1 LKKAGASARLCVP
14 LDCPIAL
21 SSDVRLTEGEYRIS
35 ADDRAALRKWSWL
48 LLIGSAIVALIM
60 AARLHLA
67 VDPLAQD
74 SWYPMSKALDFI
86 YRTSGKLVY
95 QTLFFTQHIKFQ
107 YPPSGLL
114 LFDAM
119 RHVGIDELWEYNA
132 TNVVAMWVCGVV
144 FAVISVGLLGPL
156 RWRGV
161 RLPIG
166 PVAFMM
172 WIKFFPDHLALRLG
186 QIQVLLGLLFLLA
199 CWSLLYDRRALAGM
213 LVAAAAT
220 MKPQFLLFGVWA
232 LWQRDWRFVAAFAA
246 VTGAS
251 LVVAIGLYGW
261 DAQVAYL
268 NVLSYLSRHGE
279 CFHLNQSVNGVL
291 NRYLAGPCIDFD
303 QRVDPA
309 TPIRNSW
316 FPPYN
321 ATVYVATLVSS
332 LLLVAAAFVR
342 TKAPDRHATLLAFCT
357 AGLLFTMA
365 SPIAWVHHYNI
376 LLPGYLIGLKVMID
390 RHDNNPA
397 WKSLLFLAVSFA
409 LTGLGFRP
417 IFGPTDQSS
426 NLVQSH
432 VFFGAVILAVVL
444 LLELHRYRVPQRR
457 LNRKSADAAALVEN
471 PAGKLT

>member
-1 LKKAGASARLCVP
+1 LV
-14 LDCPIAL
+14 
-21 SSDVRLTEGEYRIS
+21 
-35 ADDRAALRKWSWL
+35 
-48 LLIGSAIVALIM
+48 GSTIVAVIM
-60 AARLHLA
+60 AARLHRA
-67 VDPLAQD
+67 VNPLAED

-86 YRTSGKLVY
+86 YASSGKLVY
-95 QTLFFTQHIKFQ
+95 QTLFFAQHIKFQ

-132 TNVVAMWVCGVV
+132 TNLVAMWVCGVV
-144 FAVISVGLLGPL
+144 FAVMCIKLLGPV

-161 RLPIG
+161 RVPIG
-166 PVAFMM
+166 PIAFII

-199 CWSLLYDRRALAGM
+199 CWSVLNDRRALAGM

-220 MKPQFLLFGVWA
+220 MKPQLLLFGVWA
-232 LWQRDWRFVAAFAA
+232 LWRRDWHFAAAFTL
-246 VTGAS
+246 VTGAALAVS
-251 LVVAIGLYGW
+251 IGLYGW

-268 NVLSYLSRHGE
+268 SVLSFLSRHGE

-303 QRVDPA
+303 HQVDPA
-309 TPIRNSW
+309 TPIHNSW
-316 FPPYN
+316 FPPYI
-321 ATVYVATLVSS
+321 ATVYVTTLVSS

-342 TKAPDRHATLLAFCT
+342 TRLPDRHSTLLAFCT

-376 LLPGYLIGLKVMID
+376 LLPCYLIALKVMMD
-390 RHDNNPA
+390 RHEHDTA
-397 WKSLLFLAVSFA
+397 SKSLLLLGVSFL
-409 LTGLGFRP
+409 LTGFGFRP
-417 IFGPTDQSS
+417 VFGPADQSS

-432 VFFGAVILAVVL
+432 VFVGAVILAVVL
-444 LLELHRYRVPQRR
+444 LRELHRYRVPRAG
-457 LNRKSADAAALVEN
+457 LNRASKDAAAFVEN
-471 PAGKLT
+471 PASELA

>member
-1 LKKAGASARLCVP
+1 
-14 LDCPIAL
+14 
-21 SSDVRLTEGEYRIS
+21 
-35 ADDRAALRKWSWL
+35 LRKWSWL
-48 LLIGSAIVALIM
+48 LWIGFAIIAAIM
-60 AARLHLA
+60 AARLHHA
-67 VDPLAQD
+67 VNPLAED

-86 YRTSGKLVY
+86 YSSSGKLVY

-119 RHVGIDELWEYNA
+119 RHVGIDELWEFNA
-132 TNVVAMWVCGVV
+132 TNVAAMWVCGVV
-144 FAVISVGLLGPL
+144 FAVMCVQILGPVRL
-156 RWRGV
+156 RGV
-161 RLPIG
+161 RV
-166 PVAFMM
+166 PVAPLAFIV

-199 CWSLLYDRRALAGM
+199 CWSVINDRRVWAGM

-232 LWQRDWRFVAAFAA
+232 LWRRDWHFAAAFAV
-246 VTGAS
+246 VTGAAF
-251 LVVAIGLYGW
+251 VVSVGLYGW

-291 NRYLAGPCIDFD
+291 NRFLAGPCTDFD
-303 QRVDPA
+303 QHVDPA
-309 TPIRNSW
+309 TPIHNSW
-316 FPPYN
+316 FPPYI

-332 LLLVAAAFVR
+332 LVLVVAAFVR
-342 TKAPDRHATLLAFCT
+342 TKTPDRQSMLLAFCT

-376 LLPGYLIGLKVMID
+376 LLPGYLIGLKVMLD
-390 RHDNNPA
+390 RHEHDPA
-397 WKSLLFLAVSFA
+397 WTSSLFLVISFG

-417 IFGPTDQSS
+417 IFGPVDHSS

-432 VFFGAVILAVVL
+432 VFAGAVILAVVL
-444 LLELHRYRVPQRR
+444 LLELHRYRVPGRN
-457 LNRKSADAAALVEN
+457 LGNAAAFGEN
-471 PAGKLT
+471 PTRQFA